1 MGKTRLTKR
10 VIDAL
15 PLPSSKSGKR
25 YYDAEHACFG
35 LTVYPSGH
43 KTFFIEYGPRGKQRR
58 MSIGRYGPL
67 TLQDAREKAQK
78 ELARVLEGQDPLEK
92 KKAAQERLTL
102 GEWVDQYLEDVR
114 ARKKHPR
121 EDVRYL
127 SEAKERWGTRPLEE
141 ISAEDLQKVFAT
153 YVADG
158 RKTTANRWLASI
170 RACLQA
176 AWRLDMVPSNPAMKI
191 RSMPAGQPRTRVLA
205 DDELKKLLEEVD
217 KLEDV
222 HAEAAIT
229 LLVETGARQSEV
241 LRARWEDFDL
251 AAGFWRIP
259 STKAGR
265 PQIMPLASATVAM
278 LKNLPR
284 AADYVV
290 AGRFPDK
297 PRIDL
302 KRPWEKL
309 KVNAEIPDV
318 HLHDIR
324 RTFGL
329 HVTRRAGLH
338 IASKLLR
345 HSDIR
350 VTERHYAPLGVEEL
364 RSALQQREADVIKI
378 RAAHEEVES
387 NEN

>member
-1 MGKTRLTKR
+1 MGKTKLTKR
-10 VIDAL
+10 TIDSL
-15 PLPSSKSGKR
+15 PTPESKGGKR

-35 LTVYPSGH
+35 VTVYPSGQ
-43 KTFFIEYGPRGKQRR
+43 KTFFIEYGPRGRQRR

-67 TLQDAREKAQK
+67 TLPAAREKAQK
-78 ELARVLEGQDPLEK
+78 ELAKVLEGQDPLEK
-92 KKAAQERLTL
+92 KKAALERPIL
-102 GEWVDQYLEDVR
+102 GEWVDKYLDDVR

-121 EDVRYL
+121 EDERYL
-127 SEAKERWGTRPLEE
+127 GEAKEKWGNRPLED
-141 ISAEDLQKVFAT
+141 IGAEDLQKVFAT

-176 AWRLDMVPSNPAMKI
+176 AWRLDMIPSNPAMKI
-191 RSMPAGQPRTRVLA
+191 RSMPAGQPRSRVLA
-205 DDELKKLLEEVD
+205 DDELKKLLEAVD
-217 KLEDV
+217 ELDDV
-222 HAEAAIT
+222 HVKAAFA

-241 LRARWEDFDL
+241 LHARWVDFDL
-251 AAGFWRIP
+251 DAGFWRIP
-259 STKAGR
+259 STKSGR
-265 PQIMPLASATVAM
+265 PQMMPLASATIAM
-278 LKNLPR
+278 LKTLPR
-284 AADYVV
+284 AGDFVV
-290 AGRFPDK
+290 AGRNRDR
-297 PRIDL
+297 PRRDL

-309 KVNAEIPDV
+309 KVSAEIPDV

-329 HVTRRAGLH
+329 HVARRAGLH

-364 RSALQQREADVIKI
+364 RAALQKREADVIKI
-378 RAAHEEVES
+378 REEEEEEPDAH
-387 NEN
+387 